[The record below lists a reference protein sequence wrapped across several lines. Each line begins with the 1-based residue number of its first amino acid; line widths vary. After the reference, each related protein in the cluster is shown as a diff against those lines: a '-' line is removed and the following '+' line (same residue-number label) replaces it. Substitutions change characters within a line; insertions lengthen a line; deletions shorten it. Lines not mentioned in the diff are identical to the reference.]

1 MVIAKKKASDFISDL
16 PILFPKLRFSLK
28 KKSSLRFHFGYP
40 YFIPEIKVFSKKK
53 KAFTSII
60 EPNLEKSGQNK
71 GNTKIDF
78 RFQRCLESKVG
89 NLEMKSLL
97 RDPKFEYP
105 PLLIRPFIP
114 HTLIKLLEGMLLAT
128 PLNLILV
135 KKLLQQIS
143 TYNFNETYKLACKNL
158 KNNKGKIYHY
168 ILLLSKN
175 ILLVNSPYNIIC

>member
-1 MVIAKKKASDFISDL
+1 MVIAKKKAIDFISDL
-16 PILFPKLRFSLK
+16 PILFPKSRCSL
-28 KKSSLRFHFGYP
+28 
-40 YFIPEIKVFSKKK
+40 KK

-71 GNTKIDF
+71 GNTEIDF

-89 NLEMKSLL
+89 NSEMKCLL
-97 RDPKFEYP
+97 WVPKFEYL
-105 PLLIRPFIP
+105 PLLTRPFIP
-114 HTLIKLLEGMLLAT
+114 RTQSKLLEGTLLAT

-143 TYNFNETYKLACKNL
+143 TYNFNEIYELSCKNL
-158 KNNKGKIYHY
+158 KNNKGKIYYY